1 MERVMA
7 HRSSPS
13 SSAHAVVRH
22 LVRVTAVTALLNSGA
37 AEAAEVLR
45 AKHAPTEP
53 ASLDDDQL
61 PTLEHDV
68 RQATERVL
76 QAPPPDPEDRA
87 LLIVLAARAAVAL
100 AAVADPEPRHTA
112 ALFEHIKLVM
122 DLGGVRDG

>member
-1 MERVMA
+1 MA

-37 AEAAEVLR
+37 AAAAEALR
-45 AKHAPTEP
+45 SRSAPTEP

-61 PTLEHDV
+61 PQLESDV

-112 ALFEHIKLVM
+112 ALLEHIKLVE
-122 DLGGVRDG
+122 DLGVARDG